1 MAVVMNEKVKPLQEL
16 SFTHILMTLEEYA
29 VDDLALFPK
38 SIRNQM
44 LHNLPIVDVCQLEGT
59 RFMAGISEDSM
70 WEKLYKDL
78 IDPHWYSNK
87 RWKEHFLGKIY
98 DTLIKDN
105 RPYGYSRVT
114 RTDKM
119 TDDGPAHKHPMDIV
133 NYLVATK
140 YEEELT
146 KSAEK
151 LNDSESYLRRKYSPA
166 NVVMRR
172 HEVTLVKGIVPPGA
186 LYNKAQSNQL
196 IPPRYKKFF
205 NEGSCFLPDSA
216 AIELLCSKC
225 QFRPKEVFIHVAE
238 FGTFLENAEHEK
250 GNLSYLAEFFKDVE
264 SLNINGEVEKMVVR
278 GAKSRMSRMVEGIV
292 CIEDVPSRVLGLI
305 LSNENPKVT
314 SLRISVYRSID
325 DITESITPV
334 LTSSYRGLK
343 EFHVQERG
351 RVSPDI
357 RRLISITEYQL
368 LLHTISISITEIKLG
383 CFGSGGT
390 VTPQLSY
397 ELLQSWIQI
406 CFNKPSLYHLKL
418 SLSPVSGEILLKI
431 LISFLSTPCS
441 HDQTLTFSYIHLR
454 ADEMKS
460 LSGKKT
466 SSSESSNAGEVSS
479 DSLSLHHLDE
489 ASTFPYKSLIF
500 DRCGFNSS
508 FTNSVFSLQ
517 PVKLKQFDFRGMYS
531 SVISK
536 FFQQPGFDV
545 QSIKI
550 SSMNMSTTTLE
561 DYTALLQKES
571 LMSLTFVHCSSINPS
586 TIRSA
591 AKLRGFDLEEKM
603 ELVLTR
609 EKFIYTLKKII

>member
-1 MAVVMNEKVKPLQEL
+1 
-16 SFTHILMTLEEYA
+16 
-29 VDDLALFPK
+29 
-38 SIRNQM
+38 
-44 LHNLPIVDVCQLEGT
+44 
-59 RFMAGISEDSM
+59 
-70 WEKLYKDL
+70 
-78 IDPHWYSNK
+78 
-87 RWKEHFLGKIY
+87 
-98 DTLIKDN
+98 
-105 RPYGYSRVT
+105 
-114 RTDKM
+114 M
-119 TDDGPAHKHPMDIV
+119 TDDGPAHKHPMDMV
-133 NYLVATK
+133 NYLIATK
-140 YEEELT
+140 CEEELT
-146 KSAEK
+146 KGAEK
-151 LNDSESYLRRKYSPA
+151 LNNSESYIRRKYGPA
-166 NVVMRR
+166 NVVRR

-196 IPPRYKKFF
+196 IPPRYKKFL
-205 NEGSCFLPDSA
+205 NEGSCFLPDTT
-216 AIELLCSKC
+216 AIELLSNKC
-225 QFRPKEVFIHVAE
+225 QFRPKEVSILVPQ

-250 GNLSYLAEFFKDVE
+250 GDLGYLADFLNDVE
-264 SLNINGEVEKMVVR
+264 SLIIIDEVEKNRKSRVVR
-278 GAKSRMSRMVEGIV
+278 GAKSRSSGDPRKVVKKEGV
-292 CIEDVPSRVLGLI
+292 VYIEDVPSRVLGII

-314 SLRISVYRSID
+314 SLRISVSRSID
-325 DITESITPV
+325 DITESITPI

-343 EFHVQERG
+343 EFHVRECG

-368 LLHTISISITEIKLG
+368 LLHTISISITIMR
-383 CFGSGGT
+383 CFGP

-441 HDQTLTFSYIHLR
+441 HDQTLTFSYISLR

-460 LSGKKT
+460 LSGEKT
-466 SSSESSNAGEVSS
+466 SSSESLNAGEMSS

-489 ASTFPYKSLIF
+489 ASTFSYKSLIF
-500 DRCGFNSS
+500 DSCINFESS

-517 PVKLKQFDFRGMYS
+517 PVKLKQFHYRGMHS
-531 SVISK
+531 SVLSN

-561 DYTALLQKES
+561 DYTTLLQKES
-571 LMSLTFVHCSSINPS
+571 LMSLTFVHCSAINPS

-591 AKLRGFDLEEKM
+591 AKLRGFDLEEKT
-603 ELVLTR
+603 ESVLKTN
-609 EKFIYTLKKII
+609 IYTLKKII

>member
-1 MAVVMNEKVKPLQEL
+1 MAVVMNEKVKPLQDL

-78 IDPHWYSNK
+78 IEPHRSPRSNES
-87 RWKEHFLGKIY
+87 WKEHFLGTIY
-98 DTLIKDN
+98 DTLIKDS
-105 RPYGYSRVT
+105 RPYGYSQVMT
-114 RTDKM
+114 RTDKSQPWVGSNM
-119 TDDGPAHKHPMDIV
+119 TDDGPAHQHPMDIV

-140 YEEELT
+140 CEEELT
-146 KSAEK
+146 RGAEK
-151 LNDSESYLRRKYSPA
+151 LNDSESYLRCKYGPS

-186 LYNKAQSNQL
+186 LYNKAQFNQL

-205 NEGSCFLPDSA
+205 NEGSCFLPDA
-216 AIELLCSKC
+216 TAIELLSNKC
-225 QFRPKEVFIHVAE
+225 QFRPKEVSILVPE

-250 GNLSYLAEFFKDVE
+250 GDLGYLAEFLKDVE
-264 SLNINGEVEKMVVR
+264 SLNIIGEVEKNRKSRVVR
-278 GAKSRMSRMVEGIV
+278 GAKSRMSSGDPLLKLLKAGKVVKKEGV
-292 CIEDVPSRVLGLI
+292 VYIEDVPSRVLGLI

-314 SLRISVYRSID
+314 SLRISVSRSID

-343 EFHVQERG
+343 EFRVRESG

-368 LLHTISISITEIKLG
+368 LLHTISISITEITQ
-383 CFGSGGT
+383 CFGSFGF
-390 VTPQLSY
+390 VVKHTPQLSY

-418 SLSPVSGEILLKI
+418 RLSPVSGEILLKI

-441 HDQTLTFSYIHLR
+441 HEQTLTFSYIRLR

-466 SSSESSNAGEVSS
+466 SSSESSNAGEMSS
-479 DSLSLHHLDE
+479 DSLLLHHLDE
-489 ASTFPYKSLIF
+489 ASMFPYKSLIF
-500 DRCGFNSS
+500 DHCNFKSS
-508 FTNSVFSLQ
+508 FTDSVFNL
-517 PVKLKQFDFRGMYS
+517 
-531 SVISK
+531 
-536 FFQQPGFDV
+536 
-545 QSIKI
+545 
-550 SSMNMSTTTLE
+550 
-561 DYTALLQKES
+561 
-571 LMSLTFVHCSSINPS
+571 S

-591 AKLRGFDLEEKM
+591 AKLRGFDLEENS

-609 EKFIYTLKKII
+609 EKFIYTLKKIIT